1 MRSLNH
7 CSVENI
13 RSMVFCVPSSLL
25 YSKYRLVFLVLY
37 ARYQNNQE
45 YTKPKF
51 DALMIHAMYTIELF
65 L

>member
-1 MRSLNH
+1 
-7 CSVENI
+7 
-13 RSMVFCVPSSLL
+13 MVFNADLL

>member
-13 RSMVFCVPSSLL
+13 RSMVFNADFPSSLL

-37 ARYQNNQE
+37 ARYQK

-51 DALMIHAMYTIELF
+51 DTLMIHTMYTIELF